1 MNTLIIYADTYK
13 CRDDSACCTNIK
25 LPLKMQATCYSVLR
39 TAPCAPA
46 HATHQAN
53 LTPNTLDTSCP
64 QAIEE
69 NGQSFYVYCKL
80 QQCPT
85 VPFVLILRMLT
96 GEGVTGFCV
105 PLNFVLIHTQLRRS
119 CRYRYLVP
127 FVTVTVRYLLL

>member
-39 TAPCAPA
+39 TAPA

-80 QQCPT
+80 QQCPS

-96 GEGVTGFCV
+96 GEGVTGFAC
-105 PLNFVLIHTQLRRS
+105 PLILCLFIHS
-119 CRYRYLVP
+119 YGEVV
-127 FVTVTVRYLLL
+127 VTDIWFPL